1 MRPATLRQV
10 TWPARPHNR
19 IMRSQLMLYYDNLD
33 AIQGFD
39 VQGSCCN
46 TRHMSDPNTI
56 VKKRRGRPC
65 IGEFPVFSFRLN
77 PDYLEDVD
85 EWRRDEPGNLSRS
98 QAMRELVLKGLRAAY
113 KERKQAARLAMTEQ
127 RSLSFRLYT

>member
-1 MRPATLRQV
+1 MTLQFHVGQTVYLRPLRGPDAAVGAYEIRAVMPEEESQ
-10 TWPARPHNR
+10 ARYRIKSLIEPHER
-19 IMRSQLMLYYDNLD
+19 VD
-33 AIQGFD
+33 
-39 VQGSCCN
+39 
-46 TRHMSDPNTI
+46 
-56 VKKRRGRPC
+56 
-65 IGEFPVFSFRLN
+65 